1 MGIKELNKL
10 KKEKIIMENEKY
22 NGWTNRDTWLVMLW
36 LNNDEKNYRRLLHI
50 VNGIGVSKRLRDL
63 TDIELLE
70 KLKTF
75 NYGDEINWNKVN
87 LTELKEIILEDYEE
101 QE

>member
-1 MGIKELNKL
+1 
-10 KKEKIIMENEKY
+10 MENEKY

-50 VNGIGVSKRLRDL
+50 VNGVGVSKRLRDL